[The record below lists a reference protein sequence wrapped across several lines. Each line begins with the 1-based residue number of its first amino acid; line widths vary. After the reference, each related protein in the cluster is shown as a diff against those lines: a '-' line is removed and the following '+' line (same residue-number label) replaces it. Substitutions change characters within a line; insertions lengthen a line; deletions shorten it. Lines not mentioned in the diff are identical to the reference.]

1 MESPGIKNF
10 ILRRETKRSERLM
23 ATASGFQV
31 IGVVDGGPSAKGEN
45 VWFQLDLFD
54 GTQRFK
60 AGFFVPREKFAVVI
74 EKLMH
79 FGGLTREEYLKSRAC
94 WRGRGTGGRGVRP
107 ANPRRDQRRIDCA
120 TCGDPGLPN
129 WRSCASDEPAP
140 CRRRHRPPETDRG
153 RTVPSRRT
161 GAA

>member
-1 MESPGIKNF
+1 
-10 ILRRETKRSERLM
+10 M

-60 AGFFVPREKFAVVI
+60 AGFFVPREKFAVVL

-79 FGGLTREEYLKSRAC
+79 FGGLAREEYLKSQPA
-94 WRGRGTGGRGVRP
+94 GEAEGQAGEVYAPPILEVISGVSTARH
-107 ANPRRDQRRIDCA
+107 AAILGFQ
-120 TCGDPGLPN
+120 TGDPARPMNLHFAADATVLRKLIAVAQSRLAALERP
-129 WRSCASDEPAP
+129 DDDPAK
-140 CRRRHRPPETDRG
+140 RVH
-153 RTVPSRRT
+153 
-161 GAA
+161 